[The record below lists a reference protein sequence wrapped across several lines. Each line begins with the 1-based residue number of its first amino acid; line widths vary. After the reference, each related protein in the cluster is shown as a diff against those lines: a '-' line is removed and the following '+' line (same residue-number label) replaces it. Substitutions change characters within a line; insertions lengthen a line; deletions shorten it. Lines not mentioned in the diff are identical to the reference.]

1 MAKRGEK
8 EAKHRGQVQ
17 TERQITG
24 RGAGRRGTQVP
35 RQPPPPPHQP
45 SIINDYYRRWINRQ
59 EGGQNRL
66 C

>member
-35 RQPPPPPHQP
+35 PAPAL
-45 SIINDYYRRWINRQ
+45 NNK
-59 EGGQNRL
+59 
-66 C
+66 